1 MIHGKLVKIIEKLH
15 SDINELYYDVDS
27 VKINEQS
34 LIRCLGSVLNYN
46 TKQLT
51 KIVNN
56 QQHQIKTLLSIINAY
71 IDFKGDGNEFAQA
84 VKEKHGK
91 PKETLEQN

>member
-27 VKINEQS
+27 GKTNEQS

-46 TKQLT
+46 TKQLN
-51 KIVNN
+51 K
-56 QQHQIKTLLSIINAY
+56 LINTNK
-71 IDFKGDGNEFAQA
+71 KG
-84 VKEKHGK
+84 KK
-91 PKETLEQN
+91 